1 MRLSKKQGLK
11 AMKKPSIVQL
21 NNKYIKNE
29 NQKKRF
35 EEEESQKRN
44 RFMGWILVV
53 MMFLFILPTYNLVK
67 SYVSLQEQNKQVT
80 TLKKEYKALDKST
93 EAEKKLAKQLKNTDY
108 VVKYA
113 RAKYYLTQEG
123 EVVYPIPGLLPK

>member
-1 MRLSKKQGLK
+1 
-11 AMKKPSIVQL
+11 MKKPSIVQL

-93 EAEKKLAKQLKNTDY
+93 KAEKKLAKQLKNTDY
-108 VVKYA
+108 VKKYA

>member
-1 MRLSKKQGLK
+1 
-11 AMKKPSIVQL
+11 MKKPSIVQL

-93 EAEKKLAKQLKNTDY
+93 EAEKKLTKQLKNTDY